1 MTFPTL
7 QDQTKI
13 TDSQKRI
20 LRQLTRVISE
30 LVNSSEFEE
39 LIELNGWSSKW
50 GHCRVASEALQILAW
65 EVADAYLTTMNFKD
79 GNFSHWFLMDPE
91 SGDVYD
97 PTSFQFGGDDVSEIY
112 QSAVARG
119 IQSRI
124 RNSPY
129 TRSPATLMLI
139 DVVNESVS

>member
-7 QDQTKI
+7 KDQTII
-13 TDSQKRI
+13 TDQQKYI
-20 LRQLTRVISE
+20 LQQLTHIISE
-30 LVNSSEFEE
+30 LVNSAEFED
-39 LIELNGWSSKW
+39 LIALNGWSSKW

-65 EVADAYLTTMNFKD
+65 EVAGAYLTAMNFKD
-79 GNFSHWFLMDPE
+79 GRLSHWFLKDPE

-97 PTSFQFGGDDVSEIY
+97 PTVFQFEEDDVSEIY
-112 QSAVARG
+112 EGAVARG